1 MTEYRPPNPNP
12 EHPARHALIMG
23 CTGSG
28 KSQMLKSGQVVPL
41 DKDARVVGYD
51 DVGSLPGL
59 YYSSKAGFVAAL
71 KAAIKRGGGFRIFYA
86 GTQTTADHEWWCGVV
101 RSILDGNHITY
112 AVTEELA
119 AVCPHAGEA
128 PPNAAWLLNQGRK
141 YGLRFVGLTQ
151 RPQEISKTYYSQ
163 CTIKII
169 GAQSEENARKAAR
182 AAAVTE
188 DKIRELAE
196 LNEAAFDAAT
206 QRQTACH
213 FYRNEGRAG
222 GGELVKIT
230 PGPAKGVVWK
240 D

>member
-1 MTEYRPPNPNP
+1 MEYRPPNPNP
-12 EHPARHALIMG
+12 QHPAQHTLIMG

-28 KSQMLKSGQVVPL
+28 KSQMLKSGLVVPMTR
-41 DKDARVVGYD
+41 DTRVIGYD

-59 YYSSKAGFVAAL
+59 YYSTRKGFLAAL
-71 KAAIKRGGGFRIFYA
+71 KVALKKGGGFRIFYA
-86 GTQTTADHEWWCGVV
+86 GTQAPADHEWWCGVV

-119 AVCPHAGEA
+119 ACSSGPGEA
-128 PPNAAWLLNQGRK
+128 APNAAWLMNQGRK

-151 RPQEISKTYYSQ
+151 RPQEIPKTYYSQ
-163 CTIKII
+163 CNIKII
-169 GAQSEENARKAAR
+169 GAQSEENAKKAAR

-188 DKIRELAE
+188 DKIRELAA
-196 LNEAAFDAAT
+196 LNDAEHDAVAKV
-206 QRQTACH
+206 QHWCH

-222 GGELVKIT
+222 GGELVRIK
-230 PGPAKGVVWK
+230 PGPAKGVIWK